1 MRPGNTAFGAA
12 EVEFI
17 ELAIDDVRK
26 VIGPQRLLHV
36 RIDSAGD
43 CTEIMAAIHAKGALF
58 VTKADMTADLCA
70 TIHAHRR
77 WSTVDEDANGEPTRQ
92 VAVIPFRRKQWGTD
106 KDLPVKVIAV
116 RSRDRDSGK
125 QLYLWDGLDY
135 TVQVYLTND
144 QYSDPDD
151 VARRYEGRAG
161 IEPLIA
167 EWKKRLGHRQDVDCQ
182 LPSQQ
187 RAVAAQAPGAQPA
200 APLRPRED
208 SAARQVAHGVDS
220 QVHDPRAG
228 PHDALRQ
235 AANHPHADPPGP
247 AAADG
252 LLSVAPAL

>member
-1 MRPGNTAFGAA
+1 M
-12 EVEFI
+12 EFI

-167 EWKKRLGHRQDVDCQ
+167 EWKNAWGIGKMSTASFQANSALLLLKLLAHNLLRRYVLEKTPQLGKWRTAWIRRSMILVPGRMTRSGRRRTIRMPIRPA
-182 LPSQQ
+182 LQQ
-187 RAVAAQAPGAQPA
+187 RM
-200 APLRPRED
+200 D
-208 SAARQVAHGVDS
+208 C
-220 QVHDPRAG
+220 
-228 PHDALRQ
+228 
-235 AANHPHADPPGP
+235 
-247 AAADG
+247 
-252 LLSVAPAL
+252 